1 MKKTIFLITLL
12 FMALNLF
19 AQDTTNEIEMADKL
33 YADGR
38 IYVVVAVVATI
49 FAGIIVYLINLD
61 SKISKLEK
69 QLKKWKR
76 PTFSDSL
83 LLPLP

>member
-1 MKKTIFLITLL
+1 MKKLFSLITLL
-12 FMALNLF
+12 SISATMF
-19 AQDTTNEIEMADKL
+19 AQDTIANEPEMADKL

-49 FAGIIVYLINLD
+49 FAGIIVYLINID

-69 QLKKWKR
+69 QLKK
-76 PTFSDSL
+76 
-83 LLPLP
+83 

>member
-1 MKKTIFLITLL
+1 MKKTISLITLL

-69 QLKKWKR
+69 QIKK
-76 PTFSDSL
+76 
-83 LLPLP
+83 

>member
-1 MKKTIFLITLL
+1 M
-12 FMALNLF
+12 F
-19 AQDTTNEIEMADKL
+19 AQDATANEPEMADKL

-69 QLKKWKR
+69 QLKK
-76 PTFSDSL
+76 
-83 LLPLP
+83 

>member
-1 MKKTIFLITLL
+1 MKKTNSLIILLL
-12 FMALNLF
+12 FTALNLF
-19 AQDTTNEIEMADKL
+19 AQDTTSEIEMADKL

-69 QLKKWKR
+69 QIKK
-76 PTFSDSL
+76 
-83 LLPLP
+83 

>member
-1 MKKTIFLITLL
+1 MKKLFSLITLL
-12 FMALNLF
+12 LISATMF
-19 AQDTTNEIEMADKL
+19 AQDTIANEPEMADKL

-49 FAGIIVYLINLD
+49 FAGIIVYLINID

-69 QLKKWKR
+69 QLKK
-76 PTFSDSL
+76 
-83 LLPLP
+83 

>member
-1 MKKTIFLITLL
+1 MKKLISLITLL
-12 FMALNLF
+12 FTAMTLF
-19 AQDTTNEIEMADKL
+19 AQDTTANEPEMADKL

-49 FAGIIVYLINLD
+49 FAGIIVYLINID

-69 QLKKWKR
+69 QLKK
-76 PTFSDSL
+76 
-83 LLPLP
+83 

>member
-1 MKKTIFLITLL
+1 MKKLFSLITLL
-12 FMALNLF
+12 LIATTMF
-19 AQDTTNEIEMADKL
+19 AQDTTANEPEMADKL

-49 FAGIIVYLINLD
+49 FAGIIVYLINID

-69 QLKKWKR
+69 QLKK
-76 PTFSDSL
+76 
-83 LLPLP
+83 

>member
-1 MKKTIFLITLL
+1 MKKLIPLITLL
-12 FMALNLF
+12 LISAAMF
-19 AQDTTNEIEMADKL
+19 AQNAPANEPEMADKL

-69 QLKKWKR
+69 QIKK
-76 PTFSDSL
+76 
-83 LLPLP
+83 

>member
-1 MKKTIFLITLL
+1 MKKLLSLISFLFISANLL
-12 FMALNLF
+12 
-19 AQDTTNEIEMADKL
+19 AQDNVAGEPEMADKL

-61 SKISKLEK
+61 RRLSKLEK
-69 QLKKWKR
+69 
-76 PTFSDSL
+76 
-83 LLPLP
+83 

>member
-1 MKKTIFLITLL
+1 MKKILSLITFLL
-12 FMALNLF
+12 ISVSLF
-19 AQDTTNEIEMADKL
+19 AQDNASNEVDMADKL

-49 FAGIIVYLINLD
+49 FTGIIVYLINLD

-69 QLKKWKR
+69 QIKK
-76 PTFSDSL
+76 
-83 LLPLP
+83 

>member
-1 MKKTIFLITLL
+1 MKKLFSLITLL
-12 FMALNLF
+12 LISATMF
-19 AQDTTNEIEMADKL
+19 AQEATANEPEMADKL

-69 QLKKWKR
+69 QLKK
-76 PTFSDSL
+76 
-83 LLPLP
+83 

>member
-1 MKKTIFLITLL
+1 MKKAISLITLL
-12 FMALNLF
+12 LTALNLF
-19 AQDTTNEIEMADKL
+19 AQNTTNEIEMADKL

-38 IYVVVAVVATI
+38 IYVVVAVLATI

-69 QLKKWKR
+69 QIKK
-76 PTFSDSL
+76 
-83 LLPLP
+83 

>member
-1 MKKTIFLITLL
+1 MKKLFSLITLL
-12 FMALNLF
+12 LISSTMF
-19 AQDTTNEIEMADKL
+19 AQDTIANEPEMADKL

-49 FAGIIVYLINLD
+49 FAGIIVYLINID

-69 QLKKWKR
+69 QLKK
-76 PTFSDSL
+76 
-83 LLPLP
+83 

>member
-1 MKKTIFLITLL
+1 MKKLFSLITLL
-12 FMALNLF
+12 LMSATIF
-19 AQDTTNEIEMADKL
+19 AQNTATNEIEMADKL

-69 QLKKWKR
+69 QLKK
-76 PTFSDSL
+76 
-83 LLPLP
+83 

>member
-1 MKKTIFLITLL
+1 MKKLFSLITLL
-12 FMALNLF
+12 LISATIF
-19 AQDTTNEIEMADKL
+19 AQDNVAGEPEMADKL

-61 SKISKLEK
+61 RRLAKLEK
-69 QLKKWKR
+69 
-76 PTFSDSL
+76 P
-83 LLPLP
+83 

>member
-1 MKKTIFLITLL
+1 MKKLLSLITLL
-12 FMALNLF
+12 LFISASLF
-19 AQDTTNEIEMADKL
+19 AQDTTTGEPEMADKL

-69 QLKKWKR
+69 QIRK
-76 PTFSDSL
+76 
-83 LLPLP
+83 

>member
-1 MKKTIFLITLL
+1 MKKLFPFITLL
-12 FMALNLF
+12 LLSVTMF
-19 AQDTTNEIEMADKL
+19 AQDTTTNEIEMADKL

-69 QLKKWKR
+69 QLKK
-76 PTFSDSL
+76 
-83 LLPLP
+83 

>member
-1 MKKTIFLITLL
+1 MKKTISLITLL

-19 AQDTTNEIEMADKL
+19 AQDATNEIEMADKL

-69 QLKKWKR
+69 QIKK
-76 PTFSDSL
+76 
-83 LLPLP
+83 

>member
-1 MKKTIFLITLL
+1 
-12 FMALNLF
+12 MALNLF
-19 AQDTTNEIEMADKL
+19 AQDATNEIEMADKL

-69 QLKKWKR
+69 QLKK
-76 PTFSDSL
+76 
-83 LLPLP
+83 

>member
-1 MKKTIFLITLL
+1 MKKAIFLITLL
-12 FMALNLF
+12 FTALNLF

-38 IYVVVAVVATI
+38 IYVVVAVLATI

-69 QLKKWKR
+69 QINK
-76 PTFSDSL
+76 
-83 LLPLP
+83 

>member
-1 MKKTIFLITLL
+1 MKKIISLITLL

-69 QLKKWKR
+69 QIKK
-76 PTFSDSL
+76 
-83 LLPLP
+83 

>member
-1 MKKTIFLITLL
+1 M
-12 FMALNLF
+12 F
-19 AQDTTNEIEMADKL
+19 AQDTNANEPEMADKL

-49 FAGIIVYLINLD
+49 FAGIIVYLINID

-69 QLKKWKR
+69 QLKK
-76 PTFSDSL
+76 
-83 LLPLP
+83 

>member
-1 MKKTIFLITLL
+1 MKKLISLSTLL
-12 FMALNLF
+12 FTAVTLF
-19 AQDTTNEIEMADKL
+19 AQDTTANEPEMADKL

-69 QLKKWKR
+69 QIKK
-76 PTFSDSL
+76 
-83 LLPLP
+83 

>member
-1 MKKTIFLITLL
+1 MKKLISLITLL
-12 FMALNLF
+12 FTAVTLF
-19 AQDTTNEIEMADKL
+19 AQDTAANDPEMADKL

-69 QLKKWKR
+69 QLKK
-76 PTFSDSL
+76 
-83 LLPLP
+83 

>member
-1 MKKTIFLITLL
+1 MKKLISLITLL
-12 FMALNLF
+12 FTAMTLF
-19 AQDTTNEIEMADKL
+19 AQDTTVNEPEMADKM

-69 QLKKWKR
+69 QLKK
-76 PTFSDSL
+76 
-83 LLPLP
+83 

>member
-1 MKKTIFLITLL
+1 MLLTSATI
-12 FMALNLF
+12 F
-19 AQDTTNEIEMADKL
+19 AQDTTTNEIEMADKL

-69 QLKKWKR
+69 QIKK
-76 PTFSDSL
+76 
-83 LLPLP
+83 